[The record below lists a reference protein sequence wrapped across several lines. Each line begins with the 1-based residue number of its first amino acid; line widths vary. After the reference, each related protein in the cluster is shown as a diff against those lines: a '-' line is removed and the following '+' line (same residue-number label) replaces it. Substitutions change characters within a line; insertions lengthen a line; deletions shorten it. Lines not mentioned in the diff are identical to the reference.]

1 MSSPSL
7 NGPAVNNADS
17 ILSQMPISESEGTTC
32 HLPLVSTTMATS
44 LKSITIPILC
54 APTQEAA
61 KRYVLQ
67 KHLAGLVR
75 YLDELRHYGAEDRVR
90 DTYVVN
96 EANIERLR
104 TRIQFVQKS
113 IEVLEKQWTA
123 ASEDIDRDLLIYM
136 TEDMVAQTTSFR
148 GGHAA
153 KSGSRNDR
161 TGNTDGVVTYNKP
174 PGRPDRPNHGG
185 YSFVDKLIKDGKW
198 TKQQFQSFIGRV
210 HDMAKTELN
219 VNLSYREQSEKT
231 KLKICEQ
238 VAKEYPILH
247 HYPDLW
253 PVRDI
258 LKLCL
263 TNYVTLWVFSG
274 TPVASAFDGV
284 EMNAIVEVLRDH
296 DQNAIR
302 DEGIWRFHK
311 YSSCTRHP
319 GIILTSTC
327 HLDIMELMTTLTE
340 PHDRGSEF
348 TRIIGPTLRPV
359 SRLPKRDLALDVAP
373 RIKTSMCL
381 HPRTLNPNPTF
392 AYPSAGYYSCLVPP
406 WPCLKQ
412 QILTPPSEQSTNYV
426 LEQRRQTL
434 NLIRQAL
441 QDKESPSRGFRISIG
456 GYANRSEGAEA
467 IKIPA
472 W

>member
-1 MSSPSL
+1 MHSLLKALYRLQPAMLTLNKDAYYGRIDLASVTRKILRARVDAVFAILAYRPPMSSLSL

-44 LKSITIPILC
+44 LKSITIPIPC
-54 APTQEAA
+54 APTQEAT

-75 YLDELRHYGAEDRVR
+75 YLDELRHYGAEDCVR

-96 EANIERLR
+96 EVNIERLR

-123 ASEDIDRDLLIYM
+123 ALEDIDRDLIYM

-198 TKQQFQSFIGRV
+198 TKQQFQSFIISKGRV

-253 PVRDI
+253 PVRDV

-263 TNYVTLWVFSG
+263 TKRHEISRYSKFSTISTL
-274 TPVASAFDGV
+274 
-284 EMNAIVEVLRDH
+284 
-296 DQNAIR
+296 
-302 DEGIWRFHK
+302 
-311 YSSCTRHP
+311 
-319 GIILTSTC
+319 
-327 HLDIMELMTTLTE
+327 
-340 PHDRGSEF
+340 
-348 TRIIGPTLRPV
+348 
-359 SRLPKRDLALDVAP
+359 
-373 RIKTSMCL
+373 
-381 HPRTLNPNPTF
+381 
-392 AYPSAGYYSCLVPP
+392 
-406 WPCLKQ
+406 
-412 QILTPPSEQSTNYV
+412 
-426 LEQRRQTL
+426 
-434 NLIRQAL
+434 
-441 QDKESPSRGFRISIG
+441 
-456 GYANRSEGAEA
+456 
-467 IKIPA
+467 
-472 W
+472 